1 MNQQIQNIFVIT
13 DIIFTAVLVFYFA
26 FRSRANMKEE
36 YEDKWL
42 SVMNGS
48 GSKDW
53 FTEKGW
59 SYLRKSGF
67 SLLWGTIIL
76 IIIMI
81 LSWVLPKS

>member
-1 MNQQIQNIFVIT
+1 MNQHIQNIFVIT

-26 FRSRANMKEE
+26 FRSMANMKEE
-36 YEDKWL
+36 YKDKWL

-59 SYLRKSGF
+59 FYLRKSGF

-76 IIIMI
+76 ILIIV
-81 LSWVLPKS
+81 LSWILPKL

>member
-1 MNQQIQNIFVIT
+1 MNQYIQNIFIIT
-13 DIIFTAVLVFYFA
+13 DIILALVFVFYFS
-26 FRSRANMKEE
+26 FRSMANMKEE
-36 YEDKWL
+36 YKDKWL

-76 IIIMI
+76 ILIMV
-81 LSWVLPKS
+81 LSWILA